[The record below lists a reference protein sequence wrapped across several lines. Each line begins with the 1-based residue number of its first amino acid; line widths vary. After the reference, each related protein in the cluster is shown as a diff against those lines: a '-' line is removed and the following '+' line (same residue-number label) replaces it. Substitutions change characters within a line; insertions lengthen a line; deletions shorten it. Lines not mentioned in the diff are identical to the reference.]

1 MQSEEVITAFNRAWN
16 ERDVDGILRLLTQ
29 DCLRYDAYFGD
40 LVPGW
45 NLAEY
50 LKNDIDSAI
59 MDYTVTE
66 ITHCTPEVAC
76 YKYAARILDSSGAV
90 IGTYDGVEKLC
101 LRANKIYRMTDWY
114 IAPGRLLEIYY
125 GHGIRSFDPAG
136 TRETSEFA
144 IREILQCRSKLIRA
158 LRLECGYSDP
168 EVSLSEIAR
177 RIEHS
182 EELILLVLDLD
193 FHCNF
198 DEFVEKCRIDC
209 AREMISQQV
218 LAGHISTDL
227 DVDKRIALRVG
238 FPSHGSFVEAF
249 NKRFAQTPR
258 QCRREM
264 RRQRAINPEAA

>member
-1 MQSEEVITAFNRAWN
+1 MQSEEVITAFNCAWN
-16 ERDVDGILRLLTQ
+16 ERDVDGILRLLTP
-29 DCLRYDAYFGD
+29 DCLHFDAYFGD

-50 LKNDIDSAI
+50 LKNDIESAI

-66 ITHCTPEVAC
+66 ITNCTPEVAC
-76 YKYAARILDSSGAV
+76 YKYAARIRDSSGAV
-90 IGTYDGVEKLC
+90 IGTYDGAEKLC
-101 LRANKIYRMTDWY
+101 LRKDKIFRMTDWY
-114 IAPGRLLEIYY
+114 IAPGKLLDVYY
-125 GHGIRSFDPAG
+125 GHGISSIDLAG
-136 TRETSEFA
+136 TCGTSECA

-168 EVSLSEIAR
+168 NVSLSAIAR
-177 RIEHS
+177 HIEHS

-193 FHCNF
+193 FNRDF

-209 AREMISQQV
+209 AHEMISQQV

-249 NKRFAQTPR
+249 KKRFAETPR
-258 QCRREM
+258 QIRREM
-264 RRQRAINPEAA
+264 RRQRDINPEAA

>member
-1 MQSEEVITAFNRAWN
+1 MQCEDVITAFNRAWN
-16 ERDVDGILRLLTQ
+16 ERDVDGILRLLTP
-29 DCLRYDAYFGD
+29 DCLHFDAYFGD

-50 LKNDIDSAI
+50 LQNDIDSVI

-66 ITHCTPEVAC
+66 ITVCTPQVAC
-76 YKYAARILDSSGAV
+76 YKYAARILDSRGAV
-90 IGTYDGVEKLC
+90 IDNYDGAEKLC
-101 LRANKIYRMTDWY
+101 LRAGKIFRMTDWY
-114 IAPGRLLEIYY
+114 IAPGKLLDLYY
-125 GHGIRSFDPAG
+125 GPGIKSIDPAG
-136 TRETSEFA
+136 TRGTSEFA
-144 IREILQCRSKLIRA
+144 IREILKCRSKLIRA

-168 EVSLSEIAR
+168 HVSLPDMAR
-177 RIEHS
+177 RIKHS
-182 EELILLVLDLD
+182 EELIQLVLDIEFNRD
-193 FHCNF
+193 F

-238 FPSHGSFVEAF
+238 FRSHGSFVEAF
-249 NKRFAQTPR
+249 KKRFAKTPR
-258 QCRREM
+258 QCRHEM